1 MSAWYVVR
9 RVGFFVFVIWLA
21 ATGLFVLVH
30 LAPGDPIT
38 YEVGRMESQGQ
49 GLQGAA
55 QLIVQ
60 YKRAFGL
67 DKPLLDQYWAY
78 ISQVAQG
85 NLGYSIASFPTKVT
99 TLIGQALPWTLGLL
113 LSAVVISF
121 VLGSFL
127 GGLLAWRRSSRAL
140 RWILPGFM
148 ALQAVPY
155 YLLALGLLYVFAYR
169 AQILPA
175 SGAESVLN
183 HGTGL
188 HAVFDILKHAVLPG
202 LSLVLAMIG
211 FWMLGMRSL
220 MISVL
225 GSDPLVLAEAKGLS
239 GPRIFVRYAMRTAM
253 VPQFTALAVW
263 IGGVL
268 SGALLVEVMFAYPGL
283 GELLFNSIN
292 GRDYPV
298 VEGVGLVIVASVAGA
313 LLLIDLL
320 YPLIDPRIRY
330 EPRR

>member
-9 RVGFFVFVIWLA
+9 RVVFFLFVIWLA
-21 ATGLFVLVH
+21 ATGLFVMVH

-38 YEVGRMESQGQ
+38 YEIGRMESQGG
-49 GLQGAA
+49 GLSGGA
-55 QLIVQ
+55 QLIAQ
-60 YKRAFGL
+60 YKREFGL
-67 DKPLLDQYWAY
+67 NKPLLDQYWAY
-78 ISQVAQG
+78 ISQAAQG
-85 NLGYSIASFPTKVT
+85 NLGYSIASFPTKTT

-113 LSAVVISF
+113 LSAFVISF
-121 VLGSFL
+121 LLGSLL
-127 GGLLAWRRSSRAL
+127 GGLLAWRRSSLLL
-140 RWILPGFM
+140 RSVLPPLM

-169 AQILPA
+169 TQLLPA
-175 SGAESVLN
+175 SGNESVLN
-183 HGTGL
+183 HGAGL
-188 HAVFDILKHAVLPG
+188 HAVIDILKHAVLPG
-202 LSLVLAMIG
+202 MSLVLAMIG

-239 GPRIFVRYAMRTAM
+239 GPRIFLRYAMRTAM

-268 SGALLVEVMFAYPGL
+268 SGALLVEVMFSYPGL
-283 GELLFNSIN
+283 GELLYNAIN

-298 VEGVGLVIVASVAGA
+298 IEGVGLVIVASVAGA

-330 EPRR
+330 DRRR